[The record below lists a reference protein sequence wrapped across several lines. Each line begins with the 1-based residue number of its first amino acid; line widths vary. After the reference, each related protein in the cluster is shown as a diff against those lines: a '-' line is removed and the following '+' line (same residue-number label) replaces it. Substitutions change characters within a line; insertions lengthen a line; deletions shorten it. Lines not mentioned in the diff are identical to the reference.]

1 MSNVTDI
8 ERLTQNRVVRF
19 FTDTL
24 GYRYL
29 GNWQYLA
36 DNKNIE
42 RDILEQGLKGCNV
55 SAPLIARAISTLEKA
70 ASLESGIKPYLCCQ
84 IRRH

>member
-1 MSNVTDI
+1 MSNMDNI

-42 RDILEQGLKGCNV
+42 RDILEQWLKKRNV
-55 SAPLIARAISTLEKA
+55 MHR
-70 ASLESGIKPYLCCQ
+70 
-84 IRRH
+84 